1 MSQDNVALMRR
12 WFEEV
17 WNQRRTQTI
26 AELLTSESVC
36 HADEGPI
43 RGPDEFKERQYTPF
57 ITIFPD
63 IRVEVEATVAQADQ
77 VVIRWIAT
85 GTHDGDGMGIRVT
98 GEAVSFR
105 GMTWVHIRDGKLI
118 EGWQS
123 SNIPE
128 VICFLTSK
136 SSS

>member
-1 MSQDNVALMRR
+1 MRR

-17 WNQRRTQTI
+17 WNQRRAQTI
-26 AELLTSESVC
+26 DELLTSESVC
-36 HADEGPI
+36 HSDDGPI
-43 RGPDEFKERQYTPF
+43 RGPDEFKGRQYAPLT
-57 ITIFPD
+57 TMFPD
-63 IRVEVEATVAQADQ
+63 LRVEVEATVAQADQ

-85 GTHDGDGMGIRVT
+85 GTHDGDGLGIRAT
-98 GEAVSFR
+98 GEPVCFR
-105 GMTWVHIRDGKLI
+105 GITWARIRDGKLI

-128 VICFLTSK
+128 VMRFLTSK